1 MQHKGLDIKWT
12 FGPAVRLAWL
22 LIVVMLLNSNFC
34 FGVSEEKEYEAAWQ
48 LCQSGRYPEAS
59 EAFKKYLSR
68 HPKGKFIP
76 EARFTLARIEM
87 SGNNA
92 FGHYQFILDN
102 YPAHSLA
109 SQAAYA
115 TAQYL
120 QNVGSVNQAKER
132 YLLTYS
138 RYGNTAA
145 GKESLFKLASIAL
158 GHDSV
163 NSAEAYIKA
172 YIDQYPTALGG
183 AVLLNKLGDYWQ
195 KRGDQ
200 DKAKEYWQNILDLY
214 PGTPESGSARE
225 MLISYLSQQDQEDV
239 AETSDLSS
247 SGQTDDVVNLPEP
260 TPVPEPPHAN
270 TNQAAKLYYLQIG
283 AYKSTAILDSW
294 SKRIKAQGFETVVEQ
309 VQEGKGVVYKL
320 QVGPYYKTSELK
332 NAERSLKD
340 KFGLKTM
347 VVEK

>member
-1 MQHKGLDIKWT
+1 MQHKGLDIKWAL
-12 FGPAVRLAWL
+12 GPAVRLAWL

-34 FGVSEEKEYEAAWQ
+34 YGISEEKEYEAAWQ
-48 LCQSGRYPEAS
+48 LCQGGRYPAAS
-59 EAFKKYLSR
+59 EAFKKYISR

-76 EARFTLARIEM
+76 EAKFTLARIEM

-102 YPAHSLA
+102 YPAHPLA

-115 TAQYL
+115 TAQYM
-120 QNVGSVNQAKER
+120 QNVGSVDQAKER

-145 GKESLFKLASIAL
+145 GKESLCKLAFLAL
-158 GHDSV
+158 GHDSIE
-163 NSAEAYIKA
+163 SAEAYIKA
-172 YIDQYPTALGG
+172 YIDKYPNAVGG
-183 AVLLNKLGDYWQ
+183 AVLLDKLGNYWQ
-195 KRGDQ
+195 KRGEEY
-200 DKAKEYWQNILDLY
+200 KAKEYWERTLDLY
-214 PGTPESGSARE
+214 PGTPEAGNARE
-225 MLISYLSQQDQEDV
+225 MLISYLSQQDHEND
-239 AETSDLSS
+239 AETSDLLPA
-247 SGQTDDVVNLPEP
+247 GQREDMANIPEP
-260 TPVPEPPHAN
+260 MPAAEAPN
-270 TNQAAKLYYLQIG
+270 TSQISKLYYLQIG

-294 SKRIKAQGFETVVEQ
+294 SKKIKAQGFETVVEQ
-309 VQEGKGVVYKL
+309 VQDGEGIVYKL
-320 QVGPYYKTSELK
+320 QVGPYNNTSELE

>member
-1 MQHKGLDIKWT
+1 MQHKDLDIKRT
-12 FGPAVRLAWL
+12 FGPAVRLAW
-22 LIVVMLLNSNFC
+22 IFIAVMLFNSNFC
-34 FGVSEEKEYEAAWQ
+34 FGISEEKEYEAAWQ
-48 LCQSGRYPEAS
+48 LCQSGRYSEAS

-102 YPAHSLA
+102 YPTHPLA

-120 QNVGSVNQAKER
+120 QNVGSGDQAKER

-138 RYGNTAA
+138 RYSNTVA
-145 GKESLFKLASIAL
+145 GKESLFKLALIAL

-163 NSAEAYIKA
+163 SSAEAYIKA
-172 YIDQYPTALGG
+172 YIDQYPKAVGG
-183 AVLLNKLGDYWQ
+183 AALLNKLGDYRQ
-195 KRGDQ
+195 KRGEEE
-200 DKAKEYWQNILDLY
+200 KAKECWQNILDFY
-214 PGTPESGSARE
+214 PGTPESGNARE
-225 MLISYLSQQDQEDV
+225 MLISYLSQQDQEDD
-239 AETSDLSS
+239 AGTSDLSPA
-247 SGQTDDVVNLPEP
+247 GQTGDVVNLPEP
-260 TPVPEPPHAN
+260 TPVPKPSN
-270 TNQAAKLYYLQIG
+270 TNQAVKLYYLQIG

-294 SKRIKAQGFETVVEQ
+294 AKKIEAQGFETVVDQ
-309 VQEGKGVVYKL
+309 IKDGKGVVYKL
-320 QVGPYYKTSELK
+320 QVGPYYNTSELK
-332 NAERSLKD
+332 SAERSLKD